1 MNKTPLED
9 ALTLATRALKDVA
22 GERARFEAR
31 LLVGYVL
38 DTDPASLGLT
48 SNPDLTPLQMDAL
61 KKALMRRAH
70 HEPISRITG
79 TRDFWSLT
87 FEISPHTLDPR
98 PDSETLVEAT
108 LARVA
113 PSATA
118 RLVDFGTG
126 SGCLMISL
134 LSERPALTALGVDI
148 SLEALNIARKN
159 AARNGVADRAQF
171 LCADWDAGVV
181 GPFDIIISNPPYIPS
196 GEIEGL
202 ERNVKD
208 YDPMGAL
215 TPGPSGLEAYARLAR
230 ACARLLTPSG
240 FCALEI
246 GQGQEEAVAR
256 LFEAQGMHL
265 ASQHKDLQGII
276 RCLVFTKIVSQ
287 HTPYP
292 NS

>member
-1 MNKTPLED
+1 MNNTPLED
-9 ALTLATRALKDVA
+9 ALTLATRALKGVA

-38 DTDPASLGLT
+38 HEDPTSLALT
-48 SNPDLTPLQMDAL
+48 NAPDLTPTQMEAL
-61 KKALMRRAH
+61 EKALVRRAN
-70 HEPISRITG
+70 HEPIARITG

-98 PDSETLVEAT
+98 PDSETLVEAV

-113 PSATA
+113 PDTTA
-118 RLVDFGTG
+118 RLMDFGTG

-134 LSERPALTALGVDI
+134 LSERPGLTALGVDI
-148 SLEALNIARKN
+148 SPEALKVAKKN

-171 LCADWDAGVV
+171 LCTDWDAGLL

-196 GEIEGL
+196 GDIAGL
-202 ERNVKD
+202 GRNVKD
-208 YDPMGAL
+208 YDPLSAL
-215 TPGPSGLEAYARLAR
+215 TPGPSGLEAYARLAF
-230 ACARLLTPSG
+230 ACPRLLAPNG

-246 GQGQEEAVAR
+246 GKGQEEDVAR

-276 RCLVFTKIVSQ
+276 RCLVFTKIV
-287 HTPYP
+287 
-292 NS
+292 

>member
-1 MNKTPLED
+1 MNNTPLED
-9 ALTLATRALKDVA
+9 ALTLATQALKCVA

-38 DTDPASLGLT
+38 HQDPASLGLT
-48 SNPDLTPLQMDAL
+48 SAPDLTPLQMDTL
-61 KKALMRRAH
+61 EKALTRRAN

-108 LARVA
+108 LARIA
-113 PSATA
+113 PGACA

-134 LSERPALTALGVDI
+134 LHERPGLTALGVDI
-148 SLEALNIARKN
+148 SPEALKVAKRN
-159 AARNGVADRAQF
+159 AARNAVADRAQF
-171 LCADWDAGVV
+171 LCTDWGAGVV
-181 GPFDIIISNPPYIPS
+181 GPFDIIISNPPYLPS

-230 ACARLLTPSG
+230 ACQRLLAPNG
-240 FCALEI
+240 FCVLEI
-246 GQGQEEAVAR
+246 GQGQEGDVAR
-256 LFEAQGMHL
+256 LFEAQGMGL
-265 ASQHKDLQGII
+265 VAQHKDLQGII
-276 RCLVFTKIVSQ
+276 RCLVFKKSL
-287 HTPYP
+287 
-292 NS
+292 